1 VGRVVL
7 SDFLITMPQLKQQ
20 VIYHFL
26 EKGHGNLRDLV
37 EISEFGDEKGR
48 DESSQQDDR
57 ALEKKGLSDAGWGL
71 GTTAVHRNP
80 GEGGGGGN
88 GKNGKN
94 GRKFKRAEKVPVFP
108 GEPGGGLKGGGNIET
123 GAAILFLCGQVGE
136 LFSLTGLSL
145 RFPSR
150 GAGIA
155 GDRLESGRS
164 LVTMAPDNPLHPDL
178 AGEEKKEEAAD
189 GNDMP
194 GEF

>member
-20 VIYHFL
+20 AIYHFL

-48 DESSQQDDR
+48 DESGQQDDR

-88 GKNGKN
+88 GKNG
-94 GRKFKRAEKVPVFP
+94 RKFKRGEKVPVFP
-108 GEPGGGLKGGGNIET
+108 GEPGGGLKGGGDIET
-123 GAAILFLCGQVGE
+123 GAAILLLYGNVRDLIPMAG
-136 LFSLTGLSL
+136 LTL

-150 GAGIA
+150 GAGSA
-155 GDRLESGRS
+155 GHGLEGG
-164 LVTMAPDNPLHPDL
+164 MAFVPKTPDIPLHPDL
-178 AGEEKKEEAAD
+178 AGEEKEEEAAD

-194 GEF
+194 GKF

>member
-20 VIYHFL
+20 AIYHFL

-48 DESSQQDDR
+48 DESGQQDDR
-57 ALEKKGLSDAGWGL
+57 ALEKKGLSDAGRGL

-88 GKNGKN
+88 GSD
-94 GRKFKRAEKVPVFP
+94 GRKSERGGKVPLFP
-108 GEPGGGLKGGGNIET
+108 GDPGGGLKGGGDIET
-123 GAAILFLCGQVGE
+123 GAAILLMYGDVRNLISMAG
-136 LFSLTGLSL
+136 LTL
-145 RFPSR
+145 RLPPR
-150 GAGIA
+150 GAGSA
-155 GDRLESGRS
+155 GHGLESG
-164 LVTMAPDNPLHPDL
+164 MAFVPKTPDIPLHPDL
-178 AGEEKKEEAAD
+178 AGEEKKEEAAE
-189 GNDMP
+189 GNDMA